1 MDITSLPFDWNC
13 HCFECNDIFFYPI
26 LYLQKQVTLI
36 RSGFRNNDLA
46 WPIHSLDQNSSKIS
60 SGSYQKKIEWNWW
73 TIEFEFSSNKL
84 TSRVDPKVFCNQTI
98 YLNVKCFS
106 YVLIGL
112 RVCMYTRVWVC
123 VYVYDNLRWQIE
135 IK

>member
-1 MDITSLPFDWNC
+1 MKWITSISYWIINGQYTFVHWIEIVIGLNVMMFL
-13 HCFECNDIFFYPI
+13 
-26 LYLQKQVTLI
+26 LYLQKQLTLI

-46 WPIHSLDQNSSKIS
+46 WPIHSLDQNSSNRL

-112 RVCMYTRVWVC
+112 RVYVWSRVSVC
-123 VYVYDNLRWQIE
+123 ICLR
-135 IK
+135 

>member
-1 MDITSLPFDWNC
+1 MNRITSTSHWSSNGHHGFVQCVKIVIGLIEMTFL
-13 HCFECNDIFFYPI
+13 
-26 LYLQKQVTLI
+26 LYSEKQLTLI

-46 WPIHSLDQNSSKIS
+46 WPIHSLDPNSSKRL

-84 TSRVDPKVFCNQTI
+84 TSRVDSKVFCNKTI

-112 RVCMYTRVWVC
+112 RVCMYSRV
-123 VYVYDNLRWQIE
+123 
-135 IK
+135 